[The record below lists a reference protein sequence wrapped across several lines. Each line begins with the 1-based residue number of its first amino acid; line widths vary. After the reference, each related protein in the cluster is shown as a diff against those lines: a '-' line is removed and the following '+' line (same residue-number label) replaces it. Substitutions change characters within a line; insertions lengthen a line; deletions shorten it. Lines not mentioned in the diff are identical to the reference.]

1 VNAAEL
7 GKQADQAARPADG
20 LARDTAAVAGG
31 GQRPVTDFST
41 LDVTG
46 PGGFAVTGAG
56 AADVVTPPAFRP
68 GSRHRVRIQA
78 AESARD
84 EEATAGDQA
93 ELHLRVPLGGGP
105 ARAAVTIGGG

>member
-1 VNAAEL
+1 M
-7 GKQADQAARPADG
+7 
-20 LARDTAAVAGG
+20 
-31 GQRPVTDFST
+31 
-41 LDVTG
+41 TG

-84 EEATAGDQA
+84 EEATADDHG
-93 ELHLRVPLGGGP
+93 ELHLRVALGGGP